1 MKMRIDVYLAQ
12 KFGSRT
18 KAATAVNKGLVLVN
32 GKKVTRSYEV
42 KDGDAVEIIEAEEN
56 FVSAGGFKLAKALK
70 DFDFCVKDK
79 IFADIGAST
88 GGFTDCLLQNGAK
101 KVYCIDVG
109 QSQLDEKLK
118 VKNVVII
125 DGFNARNLNGDLF
138 EEALDGAVIDV
149 SFISLTYVLG
159 AVANTL
165 ENGKN
170 VLALIKPQ
178 FECESRSVGKN
189 GIVRDDKIKA
199 KIIEKIYNFA
209 LSVDLAPKKLTAAPI
224 VKGKNIEFVILLE
237 KGGNP
242 EELTKLKKSVGL

>member
-165 ENGKN
+165 ENGKS

-237 KGGNP
+237 KGGTP
-242 EELTKLKKSVGL
+242 EQLTKLKKSVGL

>member
-1 MKMRIDVYLAQ
+1 MRIDVYLAQ

-118 VKNVVII
+118 GKNVVII

-165 ENGKN
+165 ENGKS

-237 KGGNP
+237 KGGTP
-242 EELTKLKKSVGL
+242 EQLTKLKKSVGL

>member
-1 MKMRIDVYLAQ
+1 MRIDVYLAQ

-118 VKNVVII
+118 GKNVVII

-237 KGGNP
+237 KGGTP
-242 EELTKLKKSVGL
+242 EQLTKLKKSVGL

>member
-42 KDGDAVEIIEAEEN
+42 KDGDAVEVLEAEEN

-118 VKNVVII
+118 NENIVII
-125 DGFNARNLNGDLF
+125 DGFNARNLNSDLF
-138 EEALDGAVIDV
+138 EETLDGAVIDV

-165 ENGKN
+165 GNGKS

-237 KGGNP
+237 KGGTP
-242 EELTKLKKSVGL
+242 EQLTKLKKSVGL

>member
-1 MKMRIDVYLAQ
+1 MRIDVYLAQ

-42 KDGDAVEIIEAEEN
+42 KDGDAVEIVEAEEN

-118 VKNVVII
+118 GKNVVII

-237 KGGNP
+237 KGGTP
-242 EELTKLKKSVGL
+242 EQLTKLKKSVGL

>member
-1 MKMRIDVYLAQ
+1 MRIDVYLAQ

-42 KDGDAVEIIEAEEN
+42 KDGDAVEVLEAEEN

-118 VKNVVII
+118 NENIVII
-125 DGFNARNLNGDLF
+125 DGFNARNLNSDLF
-138 EEALDGAVIDV
+138 EEPLDGSVIDV

-165 ENGKN
+165 GNGKS

-209 LSVDLAPKKLTAAPI
+209 LSAGLSPKKLTAAPI
-224 VKGKNIEFVILLE
+224 LKGKNTEFVILLE
-237 KGGNP
+237 KGGTP
-242 EELTKLKKSVGL
+242 EQLTKLKKSVGL

>member
-1 MKMRIDVYLAQ
+1 MRIDVYLAQ

-149 SFISLTYVLG
+149 SFISLTYVFG

-237 KGGNP
+237 KGGAP
-242 EELTKLKKSVGL
+242 EQLTKLKKSVGL

>member
-1 MKMRIDVYLAQ
+1 MRIDVYLAQ

-118 VKNVVII
+118 GKNVVII

-165 ENGKN
+165 ENGKS

-237 KGGNP
+237 KGGAP
-242 EELTKLKKSVGL
+242 EQLTKLKKSVGL

>member
-1 MKMRIDVYLAQ
+1 MRIDVYLAQ

-88 GGFTDCLLQNGAK
+88 GGFTDCLLQNDAK
-101 KVYCIDVG
+101 KVYCID
-109 QSQLDEKLK
+109 
-118 VKNVVII
+118 
-125 DGFNARNLNGDLF
+125 ARNLNGDLF

-209 LSVDLAPKKLTAAPI
+209 LSVDLAPKKLTVAPI

-237 KGGNP
+237 KGGAP
-242 EELTKLKKSVGL
+242 EPLTKLKKSVGL

>member
-1 MKMRIDVYLAQ
+1 MRIDIYLAQ

-118 VKNVVII
+118 GKNVVII

-237 KGGNP
+237 KGGAP
-242 EELTKLKKSVGL
+242 EQLTKLKKSVGL